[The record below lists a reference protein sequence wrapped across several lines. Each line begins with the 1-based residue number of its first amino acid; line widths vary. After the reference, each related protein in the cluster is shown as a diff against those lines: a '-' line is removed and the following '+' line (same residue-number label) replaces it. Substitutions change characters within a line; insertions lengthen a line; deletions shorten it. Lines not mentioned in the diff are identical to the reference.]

1 MRKIYGS
8 INKICGSYFSLSEN
22 ITFIG
27 ITLLQAARREKSI
40 ERKEELL
47 KQAVDHLSDQPIN
60 IDMSVVPYLLVD
72 NGNYTTLA
80 DLALRKLRALQSL
93 KLEERERIM
102 TKQDYDAAKDECY
115 SILLSLFAAIDQS
128 ITKII
133 PPPANNRD
141 E

>member
-1 MRKIYGS
+1 MI
-8 INKICGSYFSLSEN
+8 
-22 ITFIG
+22 
-27 ITLLQAARREKSI
+27 Q
-40 ERKEELL
+40 RKEELL

-128 ITKII
+128 ITKIV
-133 PPPANNRD
+133 PPPSNNRD